1 MIFLNVLEIY
11 WPRMHTDNHSKS
23 ISAFVIYSHVNLSY
37 YNLFLKDPHL
47 SEWLRSA
54 KWAIFSGISLS
65 VCILAKYENVLPGN
79 ELEIFRLNKT
89 TQANISK

>member
-1 MIFLNVLEIY
+1 MTKADIDF
-11 WPRMHTDNHSKS
+11 
-23 ISAFVIYSHVNLSY
+23 
-37 YNLFLKDPHL
+37 
-47 SEWLRSA
+47 EW
-54 KWAIFSGISLS
+54 LS